1 MSNKREVERQFDK
14 LGTLPTTEIPLKSY
28 LIERKRK
35 ALLRKIK
42 AQIKDEERASKKY
55 SDLSAEAGLIN
66 TEIASEI
73 YKISGE
79 EFVHKTK
86 LEGMYRKLGGELK

>member
-1 MSNKREVERQFDK
+1 MSSKKDVKRQFDQ
-14 LGTLPTTEIPLKSY
+14 LETLPLGKELK
-28 LIERKRK
+28 RKRN

-55 SDLSAEAGLIN
+55 FELQTEARLIDK
-66 TEIASEI
+66 EIANDL

-86 LEGMYRKLGGELK
+86 LEGMYKKLGGELR